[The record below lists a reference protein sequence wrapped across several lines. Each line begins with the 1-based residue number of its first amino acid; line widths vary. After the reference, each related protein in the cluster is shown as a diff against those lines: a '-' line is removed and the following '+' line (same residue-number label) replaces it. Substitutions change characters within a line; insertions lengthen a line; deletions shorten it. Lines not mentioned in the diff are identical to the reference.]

1 MRLSLLVGELILFPR
16 AGDVFATVTWS
27 YIEITVGVMVAC
39 LPGARLFVARYV
51 SSLRTTGSKFSK
63 SLSRSGNCVRL
74 SQDGGNDVGTSSS
87 RKGLGSGPSIEFP
100 ADCERLPSSSQSARE
115 DGDSQLELVI
125 MTMEGDCKDE
135 QKCHAVT
142 V

>member
-1 MRLSLLVGELILFPR
+1 
-16 AGDVFATVTWS
+16 
-27 YIEITVGVMVAC
+27 MVAC
-39 LPGARLFVARYV
+39 LPGARLFIARYV

-74 SQDGGNDVGTSSS
+74 SQDGHNNEGTASS
-87 RKGLGSGPSIEFP
+87 REALKSGPSIKYP
-100 ADCERLPSSSQSARE
+100 ASCARMPSSSHSARE